1 MPTSKISWRR
11 YILWRSRQRRR
22 GPRPIPEDSG
32 EQPRS
37 GGIIQPTAQAVGTR
51 EQHALAPSGAEEALK
66 EKCLTIALLFPGQGS
81 QAVGMGKDLAEK
93 YPLARQTFEEA
104 DEAVGMKIS
113 QLCFEGPE
121 DQLRLTEITQ
131 PAILTVSVAAW
142 RVLNEKGV
150 KPDFVAGHSL
160 GEYSAH
166 VCAGTISFADAVRT
180 VRNRGKYMQEAV
192 PVGTGSMAAILGM
205 NMDAVAGVC
214 GDAAQGEVCEL
225 ANINSPEQIVI
236 SGHTAAVERGAKL
249 ADERG
254 AKRAKVLSVSAPFHC
269 SLMQPA
275 QDRLAVD
282 LQALKFSQANVPV
295 ISNVY
300 ARPVED
306 AESGREALVRQV
318 TGSVKWS
325 ESMQWFVAKD
335 VSTFIEV
342 GPGKVLCGL
351 MRQIDRSRKCMNVE
365 DEASLQK
372 TMESLAGAEPAV

>member
-1 MPTSKISWRR
+1 
-11 YILWRSRQRRR
+11 
-22 GPRPIPEDSG
+22 
-32 EQPRS
+32 
-37 GGIIQPTAQAVGTR
+37 
-51 EQHALAPSGAEEALK
+51 
-66 EKCLTIALLFPGQGS
+66 
-81 QAVGMGKDLAEK
+81 MGKDLAEK
-93 YPLARQTFEEA
+93 YPRARRTFEEA
-104 DEAVGMKIS
+104 DEALGMKLS

-166 VCAGTISFADAVRT
+166 FAAGTISFADAVRT

-205 NMDAVAGVC
+205 SFEDVVKVC
-214 GDAAQGEVCEL
+214 ADAAQGEVCEP

-254 AKRAKVLSVSAPFHC
+254 AKRAKVLPVSAPFHC

-275 QDRLAVD
+275 QDRLATD
-282 LQALKFSQANVPV
+282 LQAMKFSQPSVPV

-306 AESGREALVRQV
+306 TESAREALVRQV

-325 ESMQWFVAKD
+325 ESVLWLAAKD

-351 MRQIDRSRKCMNVE
+351 MRQIDRSRKTLNVE
-365 DEASLQK
+365 DDASLQK
-372 TMESLAGAEPAV
+372 TMEFMGSTAA

>member
-1 MPTSKISWRR
+1 MV
-11 YILWRSRQRRR
+11 
-22 GPRPIPEDSG
+22 
-32 EQPRS
+32 
-37 GGIIQPTAQAVGTR
+37 AF
-51 EQHALAPSGAEEALK
+51 
-66 EKCLTIALLFPGQGS
+66 LFPGQGS